1 MSFAIR
7 PLLGIL
13 ATVLL
18 AGPAFANNNA
28 SVTSSLVVQQPKK
41 EGRLWS
47 GYINVGRSASLYDF
61 KDGSRK
67 DGMDYA
73 LRFNLKASDNYTVRI
88 QGGYSQDL
96 KYPESDDFSDTSVSV
111 IRSPFEMGS
120 TFLLGYRIGAVVP
133 TSKDSHVRQNLT
145 TSVSTALNVIV
156 NPDRLITGFDVS
168 GSISAARNIHQYET
182 ALDGRV
188 NTQYSSNQSL
198 SLSYSWES
206 GVSLSADF
214 LHRNTWS
221 YQNVMRD
228 SFEMSQELG
237 YQFNPTWAFAVG
249 HTNSGSTLKP
259 NGSDSNVQFID
270 ENNSLVYASMTVIF

>member
-7 PLLGIL
+7 PLIGIL

-47 GYINVGRSASLYDF
+47 GYVNVSRSTSLVDF
-61 KDGSRK
+61 KDGSRR
-67 DGMDYA
+67 DGMDYS
-73 LRFNLKASDNYTVRI
+73 LRFNLKINDKFTARV

-96 KYPESDDFSDTSVSV
+96 KYPETNDWSDTSLS
-111 IRSPFEMGS
+111 ISRSPFELG
-120 TFLLGYRIGAVVP
+120 TNFLIGYRVGLTAP
-133 TSKDSHVRQNLT
+133 TSKDSHTRQNLL
-145 TSVSTALNVIV
+145 TSVSSSLNVIV
-156 NPDRLITGFDVS
+156 NPDRLITGLDLS

-188 NTQYSSNQSL
+188 NTQYSSNQSV
-198 SLSYSWES
+198 SIAYSWES
-206 GVSLSADF
+206 GASLSADF
-214 LHRNTWS
+214 MHRNTWS

-228 SFEMSQELG
+228 SFELSQELG
-237 YQFNPTWAFAVG
+237 YQFNPTWAVAVG
-249 HTNSGSTLKP
+249 HTNGGSTLRP
-259 NGSDSNVQFID
+259 NGSDSNVQIMD
-270 ENNSLVYASMTVIF
+270 ENNSLVYGSMTVIF